1 MPRGVNLFFKSNY
14 EGFGEQNLV
23 EDLIIEAIKMHGVE
37 LWYLPRNVQNRDGV
51 FSEEEQVAYDQAY
64 LIEGYLRNVDG
75 FEGDGDFLSK
85 FGLQIRDQ
93 ATFTIARRTFGEEV
107 VSQVPDITRPREGDL
122 VWFPMNRKLFQ
133 IKFVEHEAI
142 FYQMGSLQT
151 YDIRCELFEYNNEV
165 FTVGIPEIDQR
176 YQPLNNDI
184 GANTNPESIDF
195 DIDLNAQN
203 TEFEERAD
211 EVLDFDENDPF
222 AEGQY

>member
-14 EGFGEQNLV
+14 EGFGEQTLV

-51 FSEEEQVAYDQAY
+51 FSEEEQVIYDQAY
-64 LIEGYLRNVDG
+64 LIEGYLRNIDG
-75 FEGDGDFLSK
+75 FEGEGDFLSK
-85 FGLQIRDQ
+85 FGLQIRDS

-107 VSQVPDITRPREGDL
+107 VSQVPDVTRPREGDL

-151 YDIRCELFEYNNEV
+151 YDIRVELFEYNNET
-165 FTVGIPEIDQR
+165 FSVGIPEIDQR
-176 YQPLNNDI
+176 YQPLNNNI
-184 GANTNPESIDF
+184 GSANVET
-195 DIDLNAQN
+195 IDLDADENAQN
-203 TEFEERAD
+203 TEFEEQAD
-211 EVLDFDENDPF
+211 VVLDFDETDPF

>member
-1 MPRGVNLFFKSNY
+1 MPRGTNLFFNNY
-14 EGFGEQNLV
+14 NSFGEQNLV

-122 VWFPMNRKLFQ
+122 VWFPMNRKLFS

>member
-14 EGFGEQNLV
+14 EGFGEQTLV

-51 FSEEEQVAYDQAY
+51 FSEEEQVIYDQGY
-64 LIEGYLRNVDG
+64 LIEGYLRNIDG
-75 FEGDGDFLSK
+75 FEGEGDFLSK
-85 FGLQIRDQ
+85 FGLQIRDS

-107 VSQVPDITRPREGDL
+107 VSQVPDVTRPREGDL

-151 YDIRCELFEYNNEV
+151 YDIRVELFEYNNET
-165 FTVGIPEIDQR
+165 FSVGIPEIDQR
-176 YQPLNNDI
+176 YQPMNNNI
-184 GANTNPESIDF
+184 GSANVET
-195 DIDLNAQN
+195 IDLDADENAQN
-203 TEFEERAD
+203 TEFEEQAD
-211 EVLDFDENDPF
+211 VVLDFDETDPF
-222 AEGQY
+222 AEGSY